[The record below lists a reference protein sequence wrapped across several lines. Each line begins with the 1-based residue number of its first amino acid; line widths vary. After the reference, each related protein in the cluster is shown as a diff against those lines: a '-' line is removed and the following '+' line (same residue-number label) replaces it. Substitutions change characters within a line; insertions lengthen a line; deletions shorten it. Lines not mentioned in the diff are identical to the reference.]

1 MSIATLKRKTAA
13 KYNNN
18 SVGLGFVL
26 NGTHRNQGYVGQTS
40 LSRSLI
46 STPMSGNAAKGHGGC
61 CGSYPINIIKPTTT
75 QCLEDNSVIKDS
87 TLGTKGM
94 IREKYKWIWRGG
106 ENAPVKPGDNNNFN
120 YSSYRTSKS
129 KTDTL
134 ALFDTEPDC
143 KILPGAINSVPRSVR
158 TNEYIRTVIYN
169 PNPAY
174 GINHTTFNTKF
185 GFDFRDIENKVAN
198 SLKNKITTNGDMVVA
213 GGTLAASSSGLTF
226 ADSTFNLDTIY
237 VNKENISFGNDT
249 TLALRFKLNSFDTGA
264 TGQVWRSLMHYS
276 GPIGGESNKEV
287 FSIKYLRANGTSAP
301 HAGKLQGQL
310 FIQWGIW
317 NNNTFNGSY
326 YHSTDS
332 VNINEWVT
340 LIIEFNKDSDPNN
353 SAGIIKLKNAFTG
366 NNINDAT
373 KRIGWA
379 SAENIQIS
387 SLMTLD
393 SGVFV
398 SSAVDDTFNPTKI
411 IVGSNLDETSSAV
424 GDNDANEEATGAF
437 DMSHLFVFD
446 KALSAEE
453 IAFFTTKIIN
463 QPESYEGERLD
474 IVQNNLLVKRAG
486 TDRMWIQNREDY
498 NHIDQSQYINRIKS
512 RCTLEDSILKTRSSK
527 GTPFIGFN

>member
-1 MSIATLKRKTAA
+1 
-13 KYNNN
+13 
-18 SVGLGFVL
+18 
-26 NGTHRNQGYVGQTS
+26 
-40 LSRSLI
+40 
-46 STPMSGNAAKGHGGC
+46 
-61 CGSYPINIIKPTTT
+61 
-75 QCLEDNSVIKDS
+75 
-87 TLGTKGM
+87 
-94 IREKYKWIWRGG
+94 
-106 ENAPVKPGDNNNFN
+106 
-120 YSSYRTSKS
+120 
-129 KTDTL
+129 
-134 ALFDTEPDC
+134 
-143 KILPGAINSVPRSVR
+143 
-158 TNEYIRTVIYN
+158 
-169 PNPAY
+169 
-174 GINHTTFNTKF
+174 
-185 GFDFRDIENKVAN
+185 
-198 SLKNKITTNGDMVVA
+198 MVVA

-474 IVQNNLLVKRAG
+474 IIQNNLLVKRAG
-486 TDRMWIQNREDY
+486 TDRMWIQNREDF
-498 NHIDQSQYINRIKS
+498 NHIDQSQYINRLKS